1 MHIFILGIVFVMISV
16 SMLWMYVYLP
26 QKQSIK
32 VVGTIIDYDVIE
44 QEEGLMYVAKV
55 IYEDPLSHETKETQ
69 LSRGLPLKKDA
80 PQKTTLVYQM
90 KSHDIDL
97 LEDIT
102 PYAMTSFV
110 LMVVGV
116 IMILLFT
123 GGYL

>member
-1 MHIFILGIVFVMISV
+1 MHILILGIIFIIISI

-26 QKQSIK
+26 KKSMIK
-32 VVGTIIDYDVIE
+32 IEGTIVDYDIIE

-55 IYEDPLSHETKETQ
+55 IYEDPISHETKETQ
-69 LSRGLPLKKDA
+69 LSSGLPLKKDA
-80 PQKTTLVYQM
+80 PQKTILSYQV
-90 KSHDIDL
+90 KSQAIDL
-97 LEDIT
+97 VEDMT
-102 PYAMTSFV
+102 PYAMTSLV